1 MLWVCCISDSEVQ
14 KYQSGCYLTLCRS
27 CRGSFLLEQHNVTV
41 LLLLFAA
48 ICRVL
53 LELLELLDSQDPVD
67 PQDLRVLLVP
77 PDLRETLS
85 VKYKAAF

>member
-1 MLWVCCISDSEVQ
+1 M
-14 KYQSGCYLTLCRS
+14 
-27 CRGSFLLEQHNVTV
+27 TV